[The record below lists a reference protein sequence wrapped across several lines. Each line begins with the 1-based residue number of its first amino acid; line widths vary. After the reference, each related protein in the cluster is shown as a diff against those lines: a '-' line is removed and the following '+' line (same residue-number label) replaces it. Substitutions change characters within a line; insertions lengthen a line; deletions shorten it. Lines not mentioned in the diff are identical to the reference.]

1 MAMEPHPEL
10 HPALTLAGQAPVLHA
25 FGDEAHILIS
35 GDQTGGKYA
44 MVLEVTPPGGGP
56 PPHWHDNEDETFF
69 VLEGRASF
77 LANGD
82 WTEAPPGTAAF
93 LPKGSLHTFKNVG
106 NTPLKMIVHVAP
118 AGFDVFFTK
127 CAAEFSKPGGPDMAQ
142 IMATASAHGI
152 HFVLP

>member
-1 MAMEPHPEL
+1 MAMEPNPEL

-44 MVLEVTPPGGGP
+44 MILEVTPPGGGP

-77 LANGD
+77 LANGE
-82 WTEAPPGTAAF
+82 WTEVPPGKAAY
-93 LPKGSLHTFKNVG
+93 LPKGSIHTFKNVG
-106 NTPLKMIVHVAP
+106 NTPLKMIVQVAP

-127 CAAEFSKPGGPDMAQ
+127 CAAESSKPGGPDMAQ